1 LGKVSALLS
10 ISPEGDSLCLSSV
23 SLFVLVGLI
32 LFSGRVSSVSLSNT
46 VASFLIFLRLEGL
59 VAGNKDS
66 EELDFSDTLKKRTDT
81 GFLESASAFALIFSA
96 LYTTSY
102 SYSASLNHQRTRCH
116 VVPFT
121 ECSHFNG

>member
-23 SLFVLVGLI
+23 SLFVLIGLI

-46 VASFLIFLRLEGL
+46 VSSFLIFLRLEGL
-59 VAGNKDS
+59 VTGNKDS
-66 EELDFSDTLKKRTDT
+66 EELDFSDTLKERTDT
-81 GFLESASAFALIFSA
+81 GFLETASASALIISA

-102 SYSASLNHQRTRCH
+102 SYSASLNHQQTRRH
-116 VVPFT
+116 VGSFT